1 MTKQALKNSYRKLVR
16 RAGRLQF
23 PLLAVLALA
32 IMVTGYVCVANDP
45 FEGSYFRTRPFK
57 AAESGPQQTD
67 DGRGY
72 TRKRFKR
79 VETGGPVTTGEA
91 HPFQNPDRRTE
102 ASDPQPEVPFAA
114 LVPAEPVAI
123 PAPRAFTEDSLDL
136 ASPAGSARRGLS
148 EHHPPEEIAP
158 THLPALSRAERF
170 SGELFSSESI
180 AVPRAAAPSAP
191 AGTPPATP
199 IALPPV
205 EEFSGELFSSEAV
218 AVPRAAAPS
227 APAGTPPATPTALLP
242 VEEFSGELFS
252 SEAVSV
258 PADVALGEPAGP
270 PTDAIDLPLSKRR
283 AVAPSAAAE
292 NSFIL
297 GELPESLPPVIRA
310 EAALQQRGHPATPE
324 SIVAATDSGTPAA
337 GIPDDRE
344 AVNPE
349 GSQEPAQI
357 ISARELQQRHSIPSP
372 PLAVTQPQHPAP
384 VDRPD
389 APARDEVPL
398 GLPPVVDRVEQPF
411 AGPFPPATVEP
422 VESRPVVNAKPPSV
436 APEVPHQRV
445 PTPAPRVPAEA
456 VLAAPPP
463 VVDQFSDP
471 LVGPAAALPI
481 AAPTPSVSVEAEL
494 ASPPPVVDQLS
505 DPLVGPAAALPIAT
519 PTPSV
524 SVEAELASPPPV
536 VDQLSDPLVGPS
548 APLPVEAGVPP
559 MSVPAAVPPPSLEV
573 PYDPV
578 LSAFP
583 IPVVSSAAARPALS
597 TPPLTPVSDSR
608 ALFENQ
614 VLTTDPPPVAVD
626 PLQPIAA
633 EQPLSEAVPAVDE
646 QGEWQSD
653 RLTFACPASWYVR
666 VEMPHLNREGNK
678 GVSYSTG
685 FRLDDFDFEPGGRM
699 TLGRQ
704 RDCLEGWELTFTGMF
719 EWEVAD
725 LRDHRT
731 FDQTASG
738 DPEFFT
744 TLVPI
749 GVDAS
754 SFEGAPYQA
763 SRFRSRF
770 DSLELLKKRWGWDV
784 ISCSSGVR
792 YIDVSEEFELYSIA
806 PDDSIGHLTMDTQNK
821 MLGFQLGV
829 DFYYPVGRWTM
840 EGNLKGS
847 LNGNLARG
855 QFRLENGG
863 PFPDFGTL
871 YGNDFSSVRLA
882 TMVELGY
889 HVSYHISER
898 VKIRGGYEVLWLY
911 GVAAAVEQ
919 LRDGTLKVNTGTH
932 AETDYAIIY
941 HGGTFGFEIAW

>member
-1 MTKQALKNSYRKLVR
+1 MEE
-16 RAGRLQF
+16 F
-23 PLLAVLALA
+23 
-32 IMVTGYVCVANDP
+32 
-45 FEGSYFRTRPFK
+45 
-57 AAESGPQQTD
+57 SG
-67 DGRGY
+67 
-72 TRKRFKR
+72 
-79 VETGGPVTTGEA
+79 
-91 HPFQNPDRRTE
+91 
-102 ASDPQPEVPFAA
+102 
-114 LVPAEPVAI
+114 
-123 PAPRAFTEDSLDL
+123 
-136 ASPAGSARRGLS
+136 
-148 EHHPPEEIAP
+148 
-158 THLPALSRAERF
+158 ERF
-170 SGELFSSESI
+170 SSEVI
-180 AVPRAAAPSAP
+180 AVPHAAAPSAP
-191 AGTPPATP
+191 AGTLPGTP
-199 IALPPV
+199 TALPPV

-218 AVPRAAAPS
+218 TVP
-227 APAGTPPATPTALLP
+227 
-242 VEEFSGELFS
+242 V
-252 SEAVSV
+252 
-258 PADVALGEPAGP
+258 DVASGEPAGP

-283 AVAPSAAAE
+283 AAAPIAAAE

-310 EAALQQRGHPATPE
+310 EAALQQRGDPATPE

-344 AVNPE
+344 VIPE

-372 PLAVTQPQHPAP
+372 PLAVIQPPHPAP

-389 APARDEVPL
+389 APTRDEVPL

-411 AGPFPPATVEP
+411 AGPFPPATVES
-422 VESRPVVNAKPPSV
+422 VESRPVVNAKPSSV

-481 AAPTPSVSVEAEL
+481 ATPAPRVSVEAEF

-505 DPLVGPAAALPIAT
+505 
-519 PTPSV
+519 
-524 SVEAELASPPPV
+524 E
-536 VDQLSDPLVGPS
+536 PLVGPS
-548 APLPVEAGVPP
+548 VPFPVETGVPP
-559 MSVPAAVPPPSLEV
+559 MSVPDAVTPPSLEV

-583 IPVVSSAAARPALS
+583 VPVVSGDAAPSVLS
-597 TPPLTPVSDSR
+597 TPPFIPVSDST
-608 ALFENQ
+608 ALLENQ
-614 VLTTDPPPVAVD
+614 VPMPDPPPVAVD

-633 EQPLSEAVPAVDE
+633 EQPLSETVPAVDE

-685 FRLDDFDFEPGGRM
+685 FRLDDFDYEPGGRM

-792 YIDVSEEFELYSIA
+792 YIDISEEFELYSIA

-821 MLGFQLGV
+821 MIGFQLGV
-829 DFYYPVGRWTM
+829 DLYYPVGRWTM

-847 LNGNLARG
+847 INGNRARG

-871 YGNDFSSVRLA
+871 YGNDFSSVRLS
-882 TMVELGY
+882 TLVEFGY

-919 LRDGTLKVNTGTH
+919 LRDGTLQVNTGTH
-932 AETDYAIIY
+932 AETDHAIIY
-941 HGGTFGFEIAW
+941 HGGTFGFEVAW